1 MTMSAVSV
9 HDDND
14 LFEESEQAAK
24 GAARQWIRA
33 TLRETFLQALKKV
46 WIVSVSSDYPGI
58 DEDYTVEVPTEGFQ
72 QCLSFV
78 EEVANAWK
86 TKLMEAQHERVAGW
100 VDEVFSNGR
109 SNLWTEGIASHHA
122 PSPSPGSAVQ
132 DADSQNLPGDTD
144 TQPRK
149 TIDSSE
155 TIIPYCKLRR
165 LGRKTFLEGKLP
177 ENPLPLF
184 QEMGRRGE
192 SYWPLDWKLIE
203 AAANREKQKRK
214 STKQP
219 TDDEQGETVDNPAM
233 LPPAKRQKV
242 EDSIGRPPAD
252 ISSMI
257 ASSESLSKKEK
268 ESLRDQFMHPNPSES
283 AKVPPLV
290 LFGALQK
297 VSQIN
302 YSKRHRDEWTDRKN
316 RLGRN
321 AATAER
327 LFPNKIESNDS
338 VRSYRSKVL
347 KTRDRNDDNIHCFDL
362 DLGWSLMEVTGPGG
376 EGQKRLCAFSS
387 VEIRLNDEEDV
398 AKESNN

>member
-1 MTMSAVSV
+1 
-9 HDDND
+9 
-14 LFEESEQAAK
+14 
-24 GAARQWIRA
+24 
-33 TLRETFLQALKKV
+33 
-46 WIVSVSSDYPGI
+46 
-58 DEDYTVEVPTEGFQ
+58 
-72 QCLSFV
+72 
-78 EEVANAWK
+78 
-86 TKLMEAQHERVAGW
+86 
-100 VDEVFSNGR
+100 
-109 SNLWTEGIASHHA
+109 
-122 PSPSPGSAVQ
+122 
-132 DADSQNLPGDTD
+132 
-144 TQPRK
+144 
-149 TIDSSE
+149 
-155 TIIPYCKLRR
+155 
-165 LGRKTFLEGKLP
+165 
-177 ENPLPLF
+177 
-184 QEMGRRGE
+184 MGRRGE

-219 TDDEQGETVDNPAM
+219 TDDEQGAAVDNPAM

-268 ESLRDQFMHPNPSES
+268 ESLKDQFMHPNPSET

-316 RLGRN
+316 RLERN
-321 AATAER
+321 AAVAER

-347 KTRDRNDDNIHCFDL
+347 KTRDRNDDNIQCFDL

-387 VEIRLNDEEDV
+387 VEIRLNDEDDE